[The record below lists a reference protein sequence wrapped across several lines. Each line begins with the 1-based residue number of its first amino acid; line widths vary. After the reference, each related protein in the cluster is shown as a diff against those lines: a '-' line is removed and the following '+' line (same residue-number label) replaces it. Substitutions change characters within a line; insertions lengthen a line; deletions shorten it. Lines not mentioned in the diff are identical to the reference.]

1 MPRALGAEEH
11 ATHRPCLHGPSR
23 SCGRMPWS
31 MSKSHRC
38 WRPEPAPPP
47 TWLYYY
53 LTLMTL
59 MVAFISLG
67 ATCGGKSWEDNHLE
81 SHNRMFL
88 VLYWPEVSGGD
99 IPLLKANWF
108 PSPLG
113 GSPALLRV
121 FLEKLEDW
129 SQLLTTV
136 SFLPRDLWNTYYWHW
151 TMTDFFF
158 PLTVSSRSVLFLQQ
172 KFKLLESINALFP
185 WSALP
190 WTLKE

>member
-1 MPRALGAEEH
+1 MPQALGAEEH

-23 SCGRMPWS
+23 SCSRMPWS

-88 VLYWPEVSGGD
+88 VLYWPEVSGRD